1 MSARRLA
8 LRLVAAARSAAP
20 VPVSSRTLD
29 APRVL
34 STLTRID
41 HHRASATSTGGS
53 ALGRNRIR
61 VELGVRWMSTGD
73 PPGAGPSGP
82 ASGPAP
88 APPIPTSLPPV
99 VELTD
104 EKELNGMVRWAS
116 AEGVAMLFDFYADW
130 CQPCKQLT
138 PKLEKLA
145 TESNGKCVLVKV
157 DVDAHSGISDQ
168 LRIQSLP
175 TVHAMVDGKFIDTF
189 SGVLPDDELAAFVD
203 RAVNVAAVGASQTQR
218 TAGDDSE
225 SGETRPGGGGG
236 GMDVET
242 VVDAAFKALDS
253 GDVETAAAAFGAALA
268 TDPPPAPGVRARAY
282 AGAARCALRA
292 SPPDVD
298 AAKQLVDAARK
309 TVDGKFTE
317 PVEIAAAAAAA
328 ELHGAAADL
337 GLDMSASGD
346 ALDDTL
352 ASLRADIDA
361 MTKAGDKEGA
371 DDKREEL
378 SLRVLLQRGD
388 AGAAVEVALE
398 SVKKGTRERGRAM
411 CVRMFDALG
420 ATHPVTVSGRKRL
433 SNLWFL

>member
-20 VPVSSRTLD
+20 VPSVSSRTLD

-61 VELGVRWMSTGD
+61 VELSVRWMSTGD
-73 PPGAGPSGP
+73 PPDAGPSGP

-145 TESNGKCVLVKV
+145 TESNGKFVLVKV

-218 TAGDDSE
+218 TDGDDPV
-225 SGETRPGGGGG
+225 SGETRPPPG
-236 GMDVET
+236 GMDTET

-309 TVDGKFTE
+309 TVDGKFME
-317 PVEIAAAAAAA
+317 PVEIAAASAAA

-388 AGAAVEVALE
+388 AAGAVEVALE

-420 ATHPVTVSGRKRL
+420 ATHPVTLSGRKRL

>member
-1 MSARRLA
+1 
-8 LRLVAAARSAAP
+8 
-20 VPVSSRTLD
+20 
-29 APRVL
+29 
-34 STLTRID
+34 
-41 HHRASATSTGGS
+41 
-53 ALGRNRIR
+53 
-61 VELGVRWMSTGD
+61 
-73 PPGAGPSGP
+73 
-82 ASGPAP
+82 
-88 APPIPTSLPPV
+88 
-99 VELTD
+99 
-104 EKELNGMVRWAS
+104 MVRWAS

-145 TESNGKCVLVKV
+145 TESNGKFVLVKV

-218 TAGDDSE
+218 SDGDDSE

-236 GMDVET
+236 GMDAET
-242 VVDAAFKALDS
+242 VVDAAFKALGS

-309 TVDGKFTE
+309 TVDGKFME
-317 PVEIAAAAAAA
+317 PVEIAAASAAA

-388 AGAAVEVALE
+388 AAGAVEVALE

-420 ATHPVTVSGRKRL
+420 ATHPVTLSGRKRL